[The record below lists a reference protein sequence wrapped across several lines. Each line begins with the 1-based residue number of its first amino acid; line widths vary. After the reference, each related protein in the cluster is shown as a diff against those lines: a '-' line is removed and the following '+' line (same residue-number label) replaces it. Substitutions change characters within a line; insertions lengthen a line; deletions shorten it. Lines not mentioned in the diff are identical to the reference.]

1 MVQLVLREDTG
12 ASATCVWAKVKE
24 SISDLS
30 LVMMM
35 SLSSRAV
42 FMSSKAD
49 SYFLVCSVLASLG
62 VKLNFPLTQGVSLT
76 AGNWLLDLKTEA
88 GTHAALM
95 AGEITAVDSIEVQ
108 RVVVVA
114 TAVAVAGL
122 EKAGPLE
129 TIVVQPLVVAV
140 SWGDA
145 VVTIVAVV
153 VGVDLDM
160 ARLLSISLASQRLS
174 GKIIFPS

>member
-42 FMSSKAD
+42 FMSSRAD

-108 RVVVVA
+108 GVVVA

-140 SWGDA
+140 SWGAA